1 MYHSFLYRLD
11 MYGHHVL
18 KVNIYTGLGK
28 ARSPCLGTPPH
39 PLLFGRLM
47 DAHNEKLE
55 IISSLLKES
64 GILPCLLS
72 GFSLTHTYM
81 CAHMHSHR
89 RQMLISLLE
98 WKQTNEQTT
107 YSSSC
112 CCHPLSSRN
121 FTWQTSE
128 CFIKMCKTFKKVQMF
143 SAAFGSGG
151 Y

>member
-1 MYHSFLYRLD
+1 MLVHIHIYTIISIPYICTTHFLYRLD
-11 MYGHHVL
+11 TYGHHVL

-72 GFSLTHTYM
+72 VSLSHIHICVHT
-81 CAHMHSHR
+81 CT
-89 RQMLISLLE
+89 LTE
-98 WKQTNEQTT
+98 DK
-107 YSSSC
+107 C
-112 CCHPLSSRN
+112 
-121 FTWQTSE
+121 
-128 CFIKMCKTFKKVQMF
+128 
-143 SAAFGSGG
+143 
-151 Y
+151 